1 MPLIFVHAGKYVE
14 DFPDI
19 VCDLM
24 LIGAAGSDSV
34 AVGERGGRG
43 GGGDG
48 GKGGSGKGGG
58 RGGGV
63 DKGSGGSGHD
73 AAKIAAE
80 IRDKVILESKSQC
93 TVRFLEKSADS
104 YLG

>member
-24 LIGAAGSDSV
+24 IIGAAGSESEV
-34 AVGERGGRG
+34 HGVGHGITVVS
-43 GGGDG
+43 
-48 GKGGSGKGGG
+48 SGLV
-58 RGGGV
+58 R
-63 DKGSGGSGHD
+63 SGQGEHG
-73 AAKIAAE
+73 AGIADE
-80 IRDKVILESKSQC
+80 IRDKVILESRSQC